1 MAPACAHVREPTP
14 QIIGVHI
21 GVYKQYYSDASCAT
35 ITGHMN
41 MLYKDFA
48 VGDSLSGL
56 TAGSSPTKPTTAK
69 KVSYKEESFA
79 INCNTDAC
87 TTYFNSTFGAS
98 NLTTLGYTQ
107 GTELVVSTSDSE
119 VNIWETGTMSGST
132 KTYLFTGNSHASTY
146 PTVWSSGDTMWQE

>member
-1 MAPACAHVREPTP
+1 MNS
-14 QIIGVHI
+14 G
-21 GVYKQYYSDASCAT
+21 YKT
-35 ITGHMN
+35 F
-41 MLYKDFA
+41 L

-107 GTELVVSTSDSE
+107 GTELVVSTSDLE
-119 VNIWETGTMSGST
+119 VNIWETGTMSGSS
-132 KTYLFTGNSHASTY
+132 KAYLYTGSSAESTY
-146 PTVWSSGDTMWQE
+146 PTDWSSGGDTMWQE